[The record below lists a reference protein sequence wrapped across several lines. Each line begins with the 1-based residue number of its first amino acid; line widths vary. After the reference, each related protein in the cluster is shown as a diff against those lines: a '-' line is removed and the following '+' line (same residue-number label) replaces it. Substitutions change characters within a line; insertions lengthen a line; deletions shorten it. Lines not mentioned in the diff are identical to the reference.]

1 MSIPKNTKFGCP
13 ISLNKYEIK
22 KKTTE
27 ICLWRFFW
35 HWDTLD
41 EDDFNDLFFLIWEY
55 LEGRYGSI

>member
-1 MSIPKNTKFGCP
+1 MKLKKNP
-13 ISLNKYEIK
+13 PEIR
-22 KKTTE
+22 
-27 ICLWRFFW
+27 LWLFW